1 MLTYLVL
8 VLTSKKD
15 KKVDLVAVKEIPD
28 TFVYDDCLTTMD
40 IIVVGFNLYIVMGLF
55 NGKLASLLLMFRNC

>member
-55 NGKLASLLLMFRNC
+55 NGKLASLLFMFRNC